1 MKIETQAISLT
12 APTSS
17 AKPSVQHV
25 PKVQEE
31 PKFEAKSS
39 EVEKNP
45 SEVVKAKKLG
55 IEDKAKV
62 EALADRLINDNKA
75 LVIEK
80 NPEGS
85 GFIYKSIDRNT
96 GEVVRVWP
104 REVVATALQSLQD
117 VDARGLMLDESA

>member
-17 AKPSVQHV
+17 AKPTVQ
-25 PKVQEE
+25 KDYKTIFE
-31 PKFEAKSS
+31 PKFEAKNA
-39 EVEKNP
+39 EVEQNP
-45 SEVVKAKKLG
+45 LEAAKVKKLG

>member
-17 AKPSVQHV
+17 AKPSVEKA
-25 PKVQEE
+25 PKVLDE
-31 PKFEAKSS
+31 PKFEAKNS
-39 EVEKNP
+39 EVDKNP
-45 SEVVKAKKLG
+45 PEAAKTKKLG

-62 EALADRLINDNKA
+62 EALADRLISDNKA